1 MIKPGAKSQ
10 TRSSM
15 PPEVAEALARRGAKT
30 AIVRRCGLSMG
41 RIQSWGNVPVRYVD
55 VVSDIIGLTK
65 EQIRPDMF
73 LKKNVLPKRS
83 CLRCDVRFEPET
95 RLFFMCQKCRSYA
108 RDNG

>member
-10 TRSSM
+10 TRHSM
-15 PPEVAEALARRGAKT
+15 PSEVAAALARRGAKT

-41 RIQSWGNVPVRYVD
+41 RIQSWDNVPVRYVD
-55 VVSDIIGLTK
+55 AVSDITGLTK

-73 LKKNVLPKRS
+73 AKRTVLPKRN

-95 RLFFMCQKCRSYA
+95 RLFFMCKSCRSYA
-108 RDNG
+108 RTNG